1 MNAALL
7 VRSFREARLLL
18 LGSAA
23 TIFGFC
29 MIRAWIV
36 GRVEMSRF
44 QSILEILRPEVER
57 YSAVDVAQLFTYPGR
72 VGVTFNE
79 PLVVL
84 LMVTWAIA
92 RGSDSVSGPLGRGT
106 LEMLLS
112 QPISRF
118 QLLMSKSIV
127 TVVGCVVIAIA
138 AWLGTHTGVH
148 TTKVKQEKPPVNI
161 KLPVLNMRIEVPFT
175 QVKEAPVRVPLSDFV
190 DTRLYI
196 PAAINLG
203 CLGVFFAGLT
213 TWMSSWDRYRWR
225 TIGIVTGFLILQMIT
240 RVVSLAVDTA
250 HWLKYFT
257 IFSLYEPEVLT
268 SHGVR
273 YPTEVWTFY
282 FETKGGDLAL
292 GALTLVSGLLLGGLA
307 TFVVGHWIFCRR
319 DLPAPV

>member
-1 MNAALL
+1 MNATLL
-7 VRSFREARLLL
+7 VRSFREARLLMF
-18 LGSAA
+18 GSVV
-23 TIFGFC
+23 TVFSFC

-57 YSAVDVAQLFTYPGR
+57 YSAVDVSQLFTYPGR

-106 LEMLLS
+106 LEMMLS

-118 QLLMSKSIV
+118 QFLFSKSIV
-127 TVVGCVVIAIA
+127 TVVGCAAIAIG
-138 AWLGTHTGVH
+138 AWLGTHAGVH
-148 TTKVKQEKPPVNI
+148 TTMVKQEKPPVSIN
-161 KLPVLNMRIEVPFT
+161 LPILNMQVEVPFT
-175 QVKEAPVRVPLSDFV
+175 KVKEAPVRVPLADFV
-190 DTRLYI
+190 DTKLFI
-196 PAAINLG
+196 PAAVNLG
-203 CLGVFFAGLT
+203 CFGVFFAGLT

-225 TIGIVTGFLILQMIT
+225 TIGIVTGFLIVQMIV

-257 IFSLYEPEVLT
+257 IFTLYEPEVLT
-268 SHGVR
+268 SYGVR
-273 YPTEVWTFY
+273 YPTKVWTFY
-282 FETKGGDLAL
+282 FENNQGDLAL
-292 GALTLVSGLLLGGLA
+292 GGLTLASGLLLGGLA
-307 TFVVGHWIFCRR
+307 TFGLGHWVFCRR

>member
-1 MNAALL
+1 MNTALL
-7 VRSFREARLLL
+7 VRSFREARWLL
-18 LGSAA
+18 LGSVV

-44 QSILEILRPEVER
+44 QNIVEILRPEVER

-106 LEMLLS
+106 MEMMLA

-118 QLLMSKSIV
+118 QLLFSKSLV
-127 TVVGCVVIAIA
+127 TVVGCAVIATA

-148 TTKVKQEKPPVNI
+148 TTKVKQEKPPVAI
-161 KLPVLNMRIEVPFT
+161 KLPVLNMKIEVPFT
-175 QVKEAPVRVPLSDFV
+175 EVKEAPVRVPLADFV
-190 DTRLYI
+190 DTSLFI
-196 PAAINLG
+196 PSAINLG

-225 TIGIVTGFLILQMIT
+225 TIGIVTGFLIVQMIV

-250 HWLKYFT
+250 HWLKYLT
-257 IFSLYEPEVLT
+257 IFTLYEPEVLT
-268 SHGVR
+268 SYGVR

-282 FETKGGDLAL
+282 FENNKGELAL
-292 GALTLVSGLLLGGLA
+292 GGLSLVSGLLLGGAA
-307 TFVVGHWIFCRR
+307 TFALGHWIFCRR